1 MLWPLKKKKKLIV
14 KKLVSLFSY
23 IKTGKEEEREILGE
37 PMSSSSND
45 IFFFSFINIFFK
57 NVFFFFHKNRW
68 RVKLWVQ
75 NSLGTLYLPNKKK
88 IRVKVKITKEK
99 STLNTMSMNMEQSWL
114 ERILLVEL
122 KFIIQS
128 WILANFVNSTRF
140 G

>member
-45 IFFFSFINIFFK
+45 IFFFFHKFFLK
-57 NVFFFFHKNRW
+57 KCVFFFHKNRW

-122 KFIIQS
+122 KFIIES